1 LARLLYPVQGREKK
15 KKKKEGARTGTSSTP
30 SKRTD
35 WNMLNKLFS
44 VFSFHSLEEV
54 SGLK

>member
-1 LARLLYPVQGREKK
+1 LARLLYLVQGREKK